1 MLSLKYCNQMG
12 YVQNIA
18 SKGLVGLNA
27 KAPADAG
34 AFLDF
39 YFKYSGLGGTNM
51 PTLFGLD

>member
-1 MLSLKYCNQMG
+1 MG

-18 SKGLVGLNA
+18 SKRLTGLNV

-39 YFKYSGLGGTNM
+39 YFKYSSLDRTNM
-51 PTLFGLD
+51 PTRFPFV

>member
-1 MLSLKYCNQMG
+1 MG

-18 SKGLVGLNA
+18 SKGLTGLNA

-39 YFKYSGLGGTNM
+39 YFNYSGLSLTNM
-51 PTLFGLD
+51 PTLFSFV

>member
-1 MLSLKYCNQMG
+1 MG

-18 SKGLVGLNA
+18 SKGLTGLNA

-39 YFKYSGLGGTNM
+39 YFNYIGWSETNM
-51 PTLFGLD
+51 PNVSGCFGTS